1 MTAFEK
7 ACAIPGLAG
16 IETDIQISKD
26 GHLMVFHDE
35 RIERTTDGTGFL
47 RDYTYEELRRLRIDA
62 GDGKNEQIP
71 CIEELLELLQ
81 DKVREDAAFKLNIEL
96 KNSVYPYPGM
106 EEKIV
111 DLIHKRGLQKHIVY
125 STFYAKSLEKLA
137 GIEGLIRKQSLEF
150 WMCMYP
156 IACIRS
162 KEGVKRWQCI
172 RSGEG

>member
-1 MTAFEK
+1 MNTKGLFEKTMMKIWAHRGCSQNYPENTMTAFEK

-96 KNSVYPYPGM
+96 KNSVYPYPGDGR
-106 EEKIV
+106 E
-111 DLIHKRGLQKHIVY
+111 DCGLD
-125 STFYAKSLEKLA
+125 
-137 GIEGLIRKQSLEF
+137 
-150 WMCMYP
+150 P
-156 IACIRS
+156 
-162 KEGVKRWQCI
+162 
-172 RSGEG
+172 